1 MVKRLQV
8 AVYQVQ
14 FECEMSPAGS
24 CVQTLGA
31 RLGVLGKNGIFWVED
46 LGLLR
51 PSLPRGTVSLQIP
64 SQSIEENDRNI
75 NPFRDPVL
83 QNGS

>member
-51 PSLPRGTVSLQIP
+51 PSLP
-64 SQSIEENDRNI
+64 
-75 NPFRDPVL
+75 
-83 QNGS
+83 